1 MKKIFKLLVFIAI
14 ILVCIY
20 VYKKY
25 DIKTKILKMIYP
37 IKYSEYVEKYSEEFG
52 IDKFLVYS
60 IIKAESNFNK
70 DAKSKSGA
78 VGLMQLMEKTAQEI
92 DSGIKEQDL
101 YNEETNIKIGIEY
114 YSKLLKYYN
123 NSLELSLV
131 AYNAGIGTVDKWIED
146 GILKKDGS
154 NIENVPYKETN
165 NYVRKILKDYKIY
178 KMVY

>member
-1 MKKIFKLLVFIAI
+1 MKKIFNLLVFIAI
-14 ILVCIY
+14 ILVCMY
-20 VYKKY
+20 AYKRY
-25 DIKTKILKMIYP
+25 NIKNKILKIIYP

-78 VGLMQLMEKTAQEI
+78 IGLMQLMEKTAQEI
-92 DSGIKEQDL
+92 DPLIKEQDL
-101 YNEETNIKIGIEY
+101 YNEQTNIKIGIEY

-123 NSLELSLV
+123 NSVELSLV
-131 AYNAGIGTVDKWIED
+131 AYNAGIGTVDKWIGE
-146 GILKKDGS
+146 GILNKDGS

-165 NYVRKILKDYKIY
+165 NYVRKILKDYEIY
-178 KMVY
+178 KEIY